1 MPRVERRRAERRAP
15 APGDPVA
22 RIRLRTGRE
31 FSVLNIASR
40 GALLEGSA
48 LRPGSHI
55 DMTLT
60 TAAGRVLVRAYVARC
75 CVARLTASVVVY
87 QAAVAFEQAVAVAAG
102 GYAIPMQ
109 VGEAAAPPGKPY
121 PAAEPVVGLTL
132 PETLTA

>member
-1 MPRVERRRAERRAP
+1 MLRVERRRAERRAP
-15 APGDPVA
+15 APAEPLA

-48 LRPGSHI
+48 LLPGSHI

-75 CVARLTASVVVY
+75 CVAGLTASAVVY
-87 QAAVAFEQAVAVAAG
+87 QAAVAFEQSVDVAAG
-102 GYAIPMQ
+102 GYAIPVQ
-109 VGEAAAPPGKPY
+109 SAEAAATAGKPY
-121 PAAEPVVGLTL
+121 PAAEPAVGLTL
-132 PETLTA
+132 PDTLTA